1 MKSVKVINR
10 SSNFSPQ
17 YTDVSFLQYVYLWA
31 QLDTPKIFMLGR
43 WQPGYLTK
51 CIDLLLFPDWKFS
64 TLCFIYLIFLIPIFS
79 KFTKKLEC
87 WVSPTILV
95 TCIENEGVFFL
106 QRVSLLG
113 LKKLWRMISSY
124 LHLLVLI
131 TPNFLLWLW

>member
-64 TLCFIYLIFLIPIFS
+64 TLCFICLIFLIPIFFQVHQEVGVLS
-79 KFTKKLEC
+79 IPNYFSDMYRKWRSIFFAESFTSGLEE
-87 WVSPTILV
+87 T
-95 TCIENEGVFFL
+95 
-106 QRVSLLG
+106 
-113 LKKLWRMISSY
+113 LK
-124 LHLLVLI
+124 
-131 TPNFLLWLW
+131 NDF